1 VGFLNHAKYMAYMCL
16 KGLMLLKSNGSCVC
30 VDIGGI
36 CFQTFYFRNILNIDE
51 IHILDVVILSRIT
64 SSL

>member
-16 KGLMLLKSNGSCVC
+16 KGLMLLKSSGSCLY

-36 CFQTFYFRNILNIDE
+36 FFQTFYFRNILNIDE
-51 IHILDVVILSRIT
+51 IHILDVIIFSRIT